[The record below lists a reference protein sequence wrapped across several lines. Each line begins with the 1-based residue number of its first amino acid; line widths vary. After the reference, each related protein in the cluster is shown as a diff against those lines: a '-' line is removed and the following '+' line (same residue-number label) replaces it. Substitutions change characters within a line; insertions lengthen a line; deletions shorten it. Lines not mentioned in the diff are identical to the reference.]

1 MHYDLRMAWI
11 HRGGR
16 ERCQQLGLTIVGVMH
31 NNVIFQLHPRRR
43 LPRPASAGAVLLAI
57 MMAATGCG
65 SSSPSKSAST
75 HSSTA
80 TSAQQ
85 RTAPASTAT
94 STSGSQPSAPAAPA
108 AAGVVTGAA
117 GAVTATLHAGTHHP
131 KVNQAWPIRFTV
143 SSSGRAAKASVS
155 YEYLFGGQ
163 VVAHRSHYT
172 FTGHF
177 SDVFRWPSSA
187 VGYPLTFRA
196 VIVSGGATIDL
207 DYPVQ
212 VVA

>member
-1 MHYDLRMAWI
+1 MSA
-11 HRGGR
+11 
-16 ERCQQLGLTIVGVMH
+16 
-31 NNVIFQLHPRRR
+31 PRRGPGRGR
-43 LPRPASAGAVLLAI
+43 LLLLSGSAAVLLLVA
-57 MMAATGCG
+57 GCG
-65 SSSPSKSAST
+65 SSSKTKSTQA
-75 HSSTA
+75 STA

-85 RTAPASTAT
+85 QATPATQAVPSTPTVAGLVTAS
-94 STSGSQPSAPAAPA
+94 S
-108 AAGVVTGAA
+108 

-131 KVNQAWPIRFTV
+131 KVNRAWPIRFTV
-143 SSSGRAAKASVS
+143 SRAGRPAKASVS

-196 VIVSGGATIDL
+196 VIVSEGARIDL

-212 VVA
+212 VTA

>member
-1 MHYDLRMAWI
+1 MTRSTAPTRVLSACR
-11 HRGGR
+11 RG
-16 ERCQQLGLTIVGVMH
+16 CQLSGFT
-31 NNVIFQLHPRRR
+31 
-43 LPRPASAGAVLLAI
+43 AVLLLLA
-57 MMAATGCG
+57 GCG
-65 SSSPSKSAST
+65 SSSTGKT
-75 HSSTA
+75 TQSSTTKA
-80 TSAQQ
+80 SQQ
-85 RTAPASTAT
+85 STAPAPTPSTAAA
-94 STSGSQPSAPAAPA
+94 SGI
-108 AAGVVTGAA
+108 VTASS
-117 GAVTATLHAGTHHP
+117 GAVTATLHAGGSHP

-143 SSSGRAAKASVS
+143 SSGGRPARASVS

-177 SDVFRWPSSA
+177 SDIFRWPSSA

-196 VIVSGGATIDL
+196 VIVSGGVKINL